1 MILRRNARRNVMF
14 WSIALIL
21 ILALACGVSS
31 GSLGPDAAN
40 GSDAGNAG
48 QEVQS
53 VAADGTSAGAT
64 DPDVRSDAVQSEP
77 TATPELP
84 QAQSTG
90 RSGGSVG
97 DQAPDFTGITNW
109 INSEPLSIE
118 DLRGKVVLVDVWT
131 YTCIN
136 CIRTFPFLRD
146 WHAKYADHGLV
157 IVGVH
162 SPEFEF
168 EKETENV
175 IEAANRNELTWPIA
189 QDNDFKTWRAY
200 NNRFWPSKY
209 LLDRDGVVRYT
220 HFGEGAYGETEQFI
234 RQLLVEI
241 GADLSDDLLELPA
254 DQDQDATFTRML
266 NSDPRSAELTRE
278 LYAGYERNF
287 SAIMRGSE
295 PYVVQSEYYQK
306 RDALGSFEA
315 PEDLVPHKVY
325 FNGDW
330 FVGPEGAKHG
340 RMSDNYVD
348 YVAINYSAKS
358 VNVVITSDSG
368 DPYQVRVTMDGE
380 YLTEENRGADV
391 MIGEDGESYLLVT
404 EAKLYSVVNNPM
416 YIKRSTL
423 RLSPNSDDFER
434 PRWTRWPRCPIR
446 WRRPAATTGETA
458 THSQSAPIP
467 HWIPR
472 LLPFPD
478 I

>member
-1 MILRRNARRNVMF
+1 MITRRNAML
-14 WSIALIL
+14 WPITLIM
-21 ILALACGVSS
+21 ILALACGAPSS
-31 GSLGPDAAN
+31 NPGPEAAD
-40 GSDAGNAG
+40 GPSARNAV

-53 VAADGTSAGAT
+53 EGAGAGAA
-64 DPDVRSDAVQSEP
+64 DPDVRSDVGQSEA

-84 QAQSTG
+84 KSESTG

-97 DQAPDFTGITNW
+97 DQAPDFVGITNW

-146 WHAKYADHGLV
+146 WHAKYADDGLV

-162 SPEFEF
+162 TPEFEF

-175 IEAANRNELTWPIA
+175 IEAANRNELIWPIA

-200 NNRFWPSKY
+200 NNRFWPAKY

-254 DQDQDATFTRML
+254 DQDQDATFSSML
-266 NSDPRSAELTRE
+266 NADPRSAELTRE
-278 LYAGYERNF
+278 LYAGYERNV

-295 PYVVQSEYYQK
+295 PYVLQTEFYQN
-306 RDALGSFEA
+306 RDAMGSFEA
-315 PEDLVPHKVY
+315 PEELVPHKVY

-330 FVGPEGAKHG
+330 FVGPERAKHG
-340 RMSDNYVD
+340 RMSDNYED

-358 VNVVITSDSG
+358 VNVVITSGSG
-368 DPYQVRVTMDGE
+368 EPYQVRVTMDGE

-423 RLSPNSDDFER
+423 RLSPNSDDFELFAY
-434 PRWTRWPRCPIR
+434 TFGIYE
-446 WRRPAATTGETA
+446 TG
-458 THSQSAPIP
+458 
-467 HWIPR
+467 
-472 LLPFPD
+472 L
-478 I
+478 